1 MIRILFILL
10 FLFSC
15 TDESNPLET
24 QEDNLTTMS
33 AEAPDIINPGDLP
46 WPMIVGGEV
55 VDPACPNCKYP
66 FMVSVQ
72 GTGYWSGHFCG
83 G

>member
-24 QEDNLTTMS
+24 QENNLTTMS
-33 AEAPDIINPGDLP
+33 TQGQVTPVDPP
-46 WPMIVGGEV
+46 FPMIVGGEEV
-55 VDPACPNCKYP
+55 ETCLQQNGHW
-66 FMVSVQ
+66 Q
-72 GTGYWSGHFCG
+72 GAIG
-83 G
+83 

>member
-15 TDESNPLET
+15 TNDTNPLET

-33 AEAPDIINPGDLP
+33 SEVPILNHGELP
-46 WPMIVGGEV
+46 EPFIVGGEE
-55 VDPACPNCKYP
+55 VDPECPNCKYE
-66 FMVSVQ
+66 FM
-72 GTGYWSGHFCG
+72 GYKLRLDYIM
-83 G
+83 